1 MSSSKLV
8 EEKIKE
14 ITKSKK
20 SFGKADYTE
29 LGKLITMTMKDDE
42 NTLPTTL
49 SCPSTPESFKSKH
62 AVFAFDKKSGLIVEL
77 YNDKESGET
86 VRSSN
91 RRRDTFT
98 RGCE

>member
-1 MSSSKLV
+1 M
-8 EEKIKE
+8 KE

-42 NTLPTTL
+42 NTLPTT
-49 SCPSTPESFKSKH
+49 PESFKSKQ
-62 AVFAFDKKSGLIVEL
+62 AVFTFDKKSGLIVEL
-77 YNDKESGET
+77 YNDKESDET
-86 VRSSN
+86 VPSSN

-98 RGCE
+98 RGCK